1 MGVSPGTA
9 KPATAAGRNANA
21 MPRLLR
27 TAAGLGVLAA
37 GVGAFSAGNAA
48 LGLRLPARAPVAR
61 ARART
66 APSLTQLRSQSKW
79 ARNRDYA
86 TSRCTAHLQR
96 RAEPPHH
103 MHVRPGPG
111 RLVRGTPARGS
122 CLWVPAFPEPTQRG
136 FRHSRN
142 PRSVGGRSV
151 LGTHAFL
158 EFHFPRLCW
167 HTVLGFGCSRSFNP
181 LPSGP
186 LRCARVRAEKIDRD
200 PWGGRIGSANTQ
212 ATDGYGVLESII
224 ASLPRESGAPPLLL
238 LVP

>member
-1 MGVSPGTA
+1 MKEVRGGTLKANLGVSHGTA

-122 CLWVPAFPEPTQRG
+122 C
-136 FRHSRN
+136 
-142 PRSVGGRSV
+142 
-151 LGTHAFL
+151 
-158 EFHFPRLCW
+158 
-167 HTVLGFGCSRSFNP
+167 NP